1 MNSPSSVIA
10 IDYEFSNLSCFQY
23 LLLSPH
29 VRHFACCSLI
39 QRSYKVS
46 DDEDY
51 FDEDL
56 NEILDGKSTNYMESH
71 DEDVVESDIEL
82 EREIV
87 DPYNDSPQKVPLHF

>member
-1 MNSPSSVIA
+1 M
-10 IDYEFSNLSCFQY
+10 
-23 LLLSPH
+23 
-29 VRHFACCSLI
+29 
-39 QRSYKVS
+39 S

-56 NEILDGKSTNYMESH
+56 NEILGGKSKNYMESH